1 MMHIESLIAQ
11 RNELVARCEAS
22 FTGKTF
28 VIRTNRDD
36 AALRYLFFIFE
47 HHRGIIMLAPGCR
60 SPAFSLI
67 RPITEA
73 FNRLHV
79 TMHGTDEQF
88 LALREGSYRTEFR
101 TEGELVDEVSGYA
114 PLFGPLFGKI
124 KDSLHGFTHAGIEHL
139 SRMTDG
145 KNIGPNYSDQD
156 VADFLHYV
164 TLLTLFAAVSTAHFL
179 CWVEARASSTQIL
192 DEFLGVGPLEVDS
205 IY

>member
-1 MMHIESLIAQ
+1 MMTIEHTIAQ
-11 RNELVARCEAS
+11 RNDIVARCEAL
-22 FTGKTF
+22 FAEKTF

-36 AALRYLFFIFE
+36 ASLRYLLLIFE

-79 TMHGTDEQF
+79 AMYGTDKQF
-88 LALREGSYRTEFR
+88 QALRDGSYRTEYK
-101 TEGELVDEVSGYA
+101 TEGELVDEVRGFA

-139 SRMTDG
+139 SRMTEG

-156 VADFLHYV
+156 VADLLHYV
-164 TLLTLFAAVSTAHFL
+164 TLLALFAAVSTAHFL
-179 CWVEARASSTQIL
+179 GWAEAKASSMKIL
-192 DEFLGVGPLEVDS
+192 DEFLGVDAKP
-205 IY
+205 

>member
-1 MMHIESLIAQ
+1 MMSIEHIIAQ
-11 RNELVARCEAS
+11 RNDIVARSEAL
-22 FTGKTF
+22 FAEKTF

-36 AALRYLFFIFE
+36 ASLRYLLLIFE

-73 FNRLHV
+73 FNRLRV
-79 TMHGTDEQF
+79 AMYGNDKQFQRLRDGT
-88 LALREGSYRTEFR
+88 YRTEYK
-101 TEGELVDEVSGYA
+101 TEGGLIDEVSGFA

-124 KDSLHGFTHAGIEHL
+124 KDSLHGFTHAGTEHL
-139 SRMTDG
+139 MRMTDG

-156 VADFLHYV
+156 LGDLLHYV

-179 CWVEARASSTQIL
+179 DWAEATTSSMKIL
-192 DEFLGVGPLEVDS
+192 DEFLGVDAT
-205 IY
+205 